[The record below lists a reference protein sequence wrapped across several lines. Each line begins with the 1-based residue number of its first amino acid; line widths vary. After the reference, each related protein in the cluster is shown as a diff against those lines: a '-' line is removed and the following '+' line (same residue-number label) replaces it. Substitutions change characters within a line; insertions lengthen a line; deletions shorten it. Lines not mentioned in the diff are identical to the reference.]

1 MLVAAS
7 HDVVF
12 AAVHSAVLVVGG
24 DDYGLAYHPIPPVL
38 VKRDWSGNGAPARQ
52 L

>member
-12 AAVHSAVLVVGG
+12 EAAHSAVLVVGG

-38 VKRDWSGNGAPARQ
+38 VERDWSGNGAPVRQ